1 MFFAL
6 NSAQQLRPTKRAY
19 WTLAS
24 LALPLLY
31 AALRTTLPRLSLG
44 AVHLLVLLHLL
55 VSTFVLSVAL
65 MQYLSVMIKR
75 LPWHLHQ
82 PARLV
87 AVIICIVALVFGTSL
102 LVYQSLPVRVDQVFS
117 WLN

>member
-6 NSAQQLRPTKRAY
+6 NSAQQLRPTKRTY
-19 WTLAS
+19 WALAS
-24 LALPLLY
+24 LALPLLCL
-31 AALRTTLPRLSLG
+31 ALHALTWLSLG
-44 AVHLLVLLHLL
+44 AAHFLVLLHLL
-55 VSTFVLSVAL
+55 VSSFVLSAAT
-65 MQYLSVMIKR
+65 MQYLGVMIKR

-87 AVIICIVALVFGTSL
+87 AVIVCIVALVFAASL

-117 WLN
+117 RLK